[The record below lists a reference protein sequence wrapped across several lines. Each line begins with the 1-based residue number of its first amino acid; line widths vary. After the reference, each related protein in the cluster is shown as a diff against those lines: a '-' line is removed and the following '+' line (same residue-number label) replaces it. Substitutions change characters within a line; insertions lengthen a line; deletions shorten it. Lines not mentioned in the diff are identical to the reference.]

1 MHYVVILTTK
11 NPLSCPE
18 EVMVQRLVSIQPK
31 QVNKHN
37 YFSCAKNP
45 KKIDVIPVNFSL
57 FHSFVTPLAQILEG
71 SSSETRFLTSWK
83 GPVRGVFSPL
93 GGVH

>member
-1 MHYVVILTTK
+1 MDYVVILTTK

-71 SSSETRFLTSWK
+71 FIETRFLTSWR
-83 GPVRGVFSPL
+83 GSVRLVFSPL
-93 GGVH
+93 GRVQ